1 MKEKKAKKEKKEK
14 KEKKRKKSSGSVSG
28 ENKNKAGVE
37 QINRDDYY
45 RKATE
50 FREWLRKSKGVYF
63 EDLTSEKAKE
73 RFDSF
78 VKRWNKGKLKDVYY
92 NGEIRA
98 KDSSSRFHLFSFEKS
113 RTIFVEYRKDLVWI
127 QVCDIAIPS
136 FQRVPHSTKCALLL
150 LLLPF
155 VLLTASGFELTKR
168 CLADTNARFT
178 QAGANFGL
186 RHVLN

>member
-28 ENKNKAGVE
+28 ENKNKTGVE

-63 EDLTSEKAKE
+63 EDLTSEKAKD

-98 KDSSSRFHLFSFEKS
+98 KDSKR
-113 RTIFVEYRKDLVWI
+113 RT
-127 QVCDIAIPS
+127 
-136 FQRVPHSTKCALLL
+136 
-150 LLLPF
+150 
-155 VLLTASGFELTKR
+155 
-168 CLADTNARFT
+168 
-178 QAGANFGL
+178 
-186 RHVLN
+186 RHVWSIQSDQKLEKL